1 MGDPIRADQTSPFTT
16 SATQLIQSLWAPA
29 MRLHHSAQ
37 LRDTHS
43 KVYAIPAE
51 LARTILWATWA
62 GEWASERT
70 RLAMSSRMFWRSMT
84 LYQVVKRMW
93 NVRIASTGNSTK
105 ATAAIPL
112 PALPLPAAP
121 AAQQGR
127 RRAKHQV
134 GGAAWTKRPLQ
145 NHQLHPPPPPPPQQH
160 QPAPARAKRPAGL
173 AGATT
178 RPARLPRPRRHPR
191 TRHPRLPGPCPRLVP
206 RTCRRPDGKSVS
218 SGIGTVRAVDGKATI
233 QRSIYDLRG

>member
-1 MGDPIRADQTSPFTT
+1 MLWLRLGWGCRHRLATVLDPTRADQTSPSTT

-29 MRLHHSAQ
+29 MRLRHFAQ

-70 RLAMSSRMFWRSMT
+70 RSATSSRMFWRSMT
-84 LYQVVKRMW
+84 LYRVAKRTW

-105 ATAAIPL
+105 ATAVILSSA
-112 PALPLPAAP
+112 PALPAAP

-127 RRAKHQV
+127 RRAKHQA
-134 GGAAWTKRPLQ
+134 GGAA
-145 NHQLHPPPPPPPQQH
+145 
-160 QPAPARAKRPAGL
+160 
-173 AGATT
+173 
-178 RPARLPRPRRHPR
+178 
-191 TRHPRLPGPCPRLVP
+191 
-206 RTCRRPDGKSVS
+206 
-218 SGIGTVRAVDGKATI
+218 
-233 QRSIYDLRG
+233 